1 MSGTA
6 QVTRRRRRPSGEPP
20 PLPHAPGWRTALAAI
35 IAVVVAGIVL
45 TAAYAKG
52 VPPLD
57 DEILEAAAELRD
69 TWVADVAEVL
79 SWFAE
84 PFGTTV
90 LRLVL
95 IATLVVVM
103 RWRHLVLALIAF
115 SVIDLLLS
123 ALTVSLP
130 APEVGTVGTTST
142 FYFPAYPVAG
152 LAITV
157 AAMAFALAPVGPAR
171 RRALWGAALF
181 IAAVVVSRVIL
192 GQTYP
197 IAALYSAFL
206 GFAIAPALFDFFAP
220 DDTFPVTYRRGGSS
234 AHLALDEGRVA
245 AVIGA
250 VGDQL
255 GLDVERVEPFGDEGS
270 GGSTPLLMTLAGGSQ
285 VFGKIIAT
293 THVRSDRWYR
303 VARTVLYGRLEDENR
318 FTSVLRLVEYEDY
331 SLRLLDDEGFRVA
344 HTYGIVEL
352 TPEREYLLVTEFFA
366 GADTLG
372 HAELDDDL
380 IDQGLLLVRKLWDAG
395 LAHRDLKPA
404 NLLIVDHRLQL
415 IDTAVLEVRPS
426 PWRQAVD
433 LANMMLVLA
442 LRSDPDRVYQRALTS
457 FTPDEIAEAFA
468 SSVGMAIPTE
478 LQAHLKEDPRDLV
491 GRFRE
496 LAPPHAPVSIQ
507 RWSARRIGLTLACLA
522 GAALILLWAID
533 AISVLT

>member
-1 MSGTA
+1 M
-6 QVTRRRRRPSGEPP
+6 TRRRRRPSGEPP

-84 PFGTTV
+84 PFGTTI

-103 RWRHLVLALIAF
+103 RSRHLVLALIAF
-115 SVIDLLLS
+115 SVMDLLLS

-157 AAMAFALAPVGPAR
+157 AAMAFALAPVGTAR

-181 IAAVVVSRVIL
+181 IAAVVVSRMIL

-250 VGDQL
+250 VGRSA
-255 GLDVERVEPFGDEGS
+255 GVDVVRVEPFGAGGLRRLDAPADERRGR
-270 GGSTPLLMTLAGGSQ
+270 LAGLRQALRHEARPLGPL
-285 VFGKIIAT
+285 VPGRPHGALRT
-293 THVRSDRWYR
+293 PRGREPVHLGAAPRGVRGLLAPP
-303 VARTVLYGRLEDENR
+303 ARR
-318 FTSVLRLVEYEDY
+318 
-331 SLRLLDDEGFRVA
+331 EGFRVA
-344 HTYGIVEL
+344 QPTGSSSSRRSGN
-352 TPEREYLLVTEFFA
+352 TCSSPSSSPARRPRARRGGRRSSTKGCSSSA
-366 GADTLG
+366 
-372 HAELDDDL
+372 
-380 IDQGLLLVRKLWDAG
+380 KLWDTG

-404 NLLIVDHRLQL
+404 NLLSSITGSSSS
-415 IDTAVLEVRPS
+415 IPPSLEVRPS

-442 LRSDPDRVYQRALTS
+442 LRSDPDRVFQRAMAS
-457 FTPDEIAEAFA
+457 FTPDEVAEAFA
-468 SSVGMAIPTE
+468 SAVGMAIRPAPGAPQGDYRATCS
-478 LQAHLKEDPRDLV
+478 AGSRNWRHRTPRC
-491 GRFRE
+491 R
-496 LAPPHAPVSIQ
+496 S
-507 RWSARRIGLTLACLA
+507 SA
-522 GAALILLWAID
+522 GAPGASGWRSPAWP
-533 AISVLT
+533 ASC